1 MEISTKEKAQF
12 REILLK
18 ALLAGA
24 KVLKKKFLKVAFQY
38 KGRANLVTE
47 ADFLSQK
54 AVLAVIGRLA
64 PLHDYQAEENAVRNT
79 GSPFRWVIDPLDGTT
94 NYAHGYPASCVSIVL
109 LFQEEPLLGGIID
122 PFREECFIAEKGKG
136 AFLNGKRIFVSKTKS
151 LKESL
156 LITGFAYDRH
166 RHSHFYV
173 ERLRRFLLASHDI
186 RRSGSAAL
194 DLAWIACGRA
204 DGFWEFRLN
213 PWDVA
218 AGWLL
223 VEEAGGKVT
232 DFSGKRW
239 LSPNVFGPQTLAT
252 NGRIHS
258 EMLSFFRGLRFP
270 RDLVLKAAGF

>member
-1 MEISTKEKAQF
+1 MKISKNEIARYQGV
-12 REILLK
+12 LLK
-18 ALLAGA
+18 ALSAGA
-24 KVLKKKFLKVAFQY
+24 KVLKKKFLHVSIRY

-47 ADFLSQK
+47 ADILSQK
-54 AVLAVIGRLA
+54 AILSVIARLA

-94 NYAHGYPASCVSIVL
+94 NYAHGYPASCVSIAL
-109 LFQEEPLLGGIID
+109 LFKDKPILGGVED
-122 PFREECFIAEKGKG
+122 PFRGERFIAEKNRG
-136 AFLNGKRIFVSKTKS
+136 AFLNGKKISVSKTK
-151 LKESL
+151 LLRESL

-173 ERLRRFLLASHDI
+173 ERLRKFLLASHDI

-223 VEEAGGKVT
+223 VEEAGGRVT

-239 LSPNVFGPQTLAT
+239 SRPSVFGPQTLAS

-258 EMLSFFRGLRFP
+258 EMLSFFKGLKFP
-270 RDLVLKAAGF
+270 KDLKAAGS

>member
-1 MEISTKEKAQF
+1 MEVSKSENTRF
-12 REILLK
+12 RKILLE
-18 ALLAGA
+18 ALSAGA
-24 KVLKKKFLKVAFQY
+24 EVLKKKFRKVSFRY

-47 ADFLSQK
+47 ADVLSQK
-54 AVLAVIGRLA
+54 AILAVIRRFA

-79 GSPFRWVIDPLDGTT
+79 GSLFRWVIDPLDGTT
-94 NYAHGYPASCVSIVL
+94 NYAHGYPASCVSIAL
-109 LFQEEPLLGGIID
+109 LFKDQPIFGGVYD
-122 PFREECFIAEKGKG
+122 PFREERFIAEKGRG
-136 AFLNGKRIFVSKTKS
+136 AFLNGKKISVSKIKS

-173 ERLRRFLLASHDI
+173 ERLRKFLLASHDI

-239 LSPNVFGPQTLAT
+239 SNPKVFGPQTLAS

-258 EMLSFFRGLRFP
+258 EMLSFFKGFRFP
-270 RDLVLKAAGF
+270 KDLIPKP